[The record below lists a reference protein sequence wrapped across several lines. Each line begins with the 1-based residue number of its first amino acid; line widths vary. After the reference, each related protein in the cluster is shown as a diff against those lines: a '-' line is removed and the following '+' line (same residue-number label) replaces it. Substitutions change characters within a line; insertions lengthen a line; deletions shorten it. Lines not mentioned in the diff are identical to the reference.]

1 MAGGINGEVFFF
13 HGSRAV
19 RRIEPQGSQVAAL
32 VPMKE
37 AWAVV
42 NANGICSWLNE
53 NGKKERDFSSLA
65 AWPSAK
71 FRTPLLSGPDR
82 EPSVKKWRVKW
93 RVELCAG
100 ASKEQHLLLSSRT
113 HLLYLE
119 TRH

>member
-1 MAGGINGEVFFF
+1 MWVARDRLVAGGINGEVFFF

-37 AWAVV
+37 ALAVV

-53 NGKKERDFSSLA
+53 NGKKERDFSSMA

-71 FRTPLLSGPDR
+71 FRTPLLSGPER
-82 EPSVKKWRVKW
+82 E
-93 RVELCAG
+93 
-100 ASKEQHLLLSSRT
+100 SR
-113 HLLYLE
+113 E
-119 TRH
+119 